1 MTAAHVAV
9 VIRDSKE
16 VIVVGDVITMAPR
29 SLKFKVRGHVKVID
43 RKTNQQVDLVLP
55 HTTLQWR
62 QNMFCLFGLF

>member
-1 MTAAHVAV
+1 MTAAHIAV

-43 RKTNQQVDLVLP
+43 RKTNQQVDLVFP
-55 HTTLQWR
+55 HTTLQWL
-62 QNMFCLFGLF
+62 QYIYGLF